1 MNILDKIA
9 EDHVDLIKNDMPTD
23 DSQSYFFE
31 MMDTSDAQQEE
42 SFDKQ
47 ACSLLKLALQ
57 PDVDYHQN
65 DKTNDFWDIK
75 NNKLL
80 RVVPNVVKG

>member
-9 EDHVDLIKNDMPTD
+9 EDHIDLIKDDELSTD
-23 DSQSYFFE
+23 DSQNYFSE
-31 MMDTSDAQQEE
+31 MMDTSDKQEE

-65 DKTNDFWDIK
+65 DKTNDFWNIK
-75 NNKLL
+75 NSKLL
-80 RVVPNVVKG
+80 RVVPNIVKG